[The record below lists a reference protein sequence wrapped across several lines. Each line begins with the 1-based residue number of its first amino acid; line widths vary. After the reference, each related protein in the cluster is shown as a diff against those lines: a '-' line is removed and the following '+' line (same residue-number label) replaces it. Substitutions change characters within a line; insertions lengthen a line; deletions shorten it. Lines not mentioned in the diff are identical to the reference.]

1 MATSD
6 SASGAP
12 TEEGPTPA
20 EKRAAGSGTTAAKP
34 VGGLMAAYFVG
45 RFGVFVV
52 LVVICYLVHF
62 RGFPG
67 LIASAL
73 VSIPISYFLF
83 RGWRVELA
91 QRMAVKQEQKLR
103 FKEEFKTAT
112 D

>member
-1 MATSD
+1 MVVVATSD

-12 TEEGPTPA
+12 TEEGTTPPGEGATPA
-20 EKRAAGSGTTAAKP
+20 SKP
-34 VGGLMAAYFVG
+34 VGALMAAYFVG

-52 LVVICYLVHF
+52 LVVICYLLHF

-83 RGWRVELA
+83 RGWRIELA
-91 QRMAVKQEQKLR
+91 QRMAAKQEQKLQL
-103 FKEEFKTAT
+103 KQAFKTAT
-112 D
+112 E

>member
-1 MATSD
+1 MGDVATSD
-6 SASGAP
+6 SVSGAP
-12 TEEGPTPA
+12 TDEGRTPA
-20 EKRAAGSGTTAAKP
+20 VKP

-73 VSIPISYFLF
+73 LSIPISYFLF

-91 QRMAVKQEQKLR
+91 QRMAAKQEQKLQ

-112 D
+112 E

>member
-1 MATSD
+1 MVGVATSD

-12 TEEGPTPA
+12 AEEGTTPA
-20 EKRAAGSGTTAAKP
+20 DEGAPRAAKP
-34 VGGLMAAYFVG
+34 VAALMAAYFVG

-52 LVVICYLVHF
+52 LVVLCYLVHF

-73 VSIPISYFLF
+73 ASIPISYFLF

-91 QRMAVKQEQKLR
+91 QRMTAKQEQKLLL
-103 FKEEFKTAT
+103 KAEFKTAT